1 MRKLHQ
7 IVLALFLLIG
17 VLPLG
22 GCPAATTSAQVC
34 PIAVVY
40 PKDFEQ
46 DAAKELL
53 ALPEDS
59 RIAVMIEDYGR
70 ERLELRALDKT
81 AKH

>member
-7 IVLALFLLIG
+7 IGLALFLLIG

-22 GCPAATTSAQVC
+22 GCPATTTSAAVC
-34 PIAVVY
+34 PIAIVY
-40 PKDFEQ
+40 PKDFME
-46 DAAKELL
+46 DASKELM
-53 ALPEDS
+53 ALEPDS

-70 ERLELRALDKT
+70 ERLQLRALDKT